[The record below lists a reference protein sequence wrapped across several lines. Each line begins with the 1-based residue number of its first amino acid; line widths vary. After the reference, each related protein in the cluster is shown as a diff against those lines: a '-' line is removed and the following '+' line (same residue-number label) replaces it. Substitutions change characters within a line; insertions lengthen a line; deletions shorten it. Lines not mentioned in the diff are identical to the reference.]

1 MPLDDLS
8 RNTKTFFKQARF
20 VVQRFIVAVFAFHCF
35 GMVTFE
41 VQGSYIV
48 SNLPHRAC
56 LYLLQLSMHTMPS
69 HRHLLSSISRESAE
83 VSGWGPSATMSAP
96 NSSPPLLSTMACPG
110 TAPPLCVL
118 GINAHRIPDS
128 SIKETRPSFT
138 LQYDFDDAH
147 EQRQYQEQHYLLSRI
162 YPSVYCHPADPGNIA
177 TDIGD
182 LPFLHPQKAVEP
194 PPSPPCS

>member
-41 VQGSYIV
+41 VQRSCIV
-48 SNLPHRAC
+48 SNSPHIAC
-56 LYLLQLSMHTMPS
+56 LYLLQSMHTMPS
-69 HRHLLSSISRESAE
+69 HRHLSSISRESAE
-83 VSGWGPSATMSAP
+83 VSGWGPSATMSTP

-110 TAPPLCVL
+110 TAPPLYVL

-138 LQYDFDDAH
+138 FAI
-147 EQRQYQEQHYLLSRI
+147 RFRRR
-162 YPSVYCHPADPGNIA
+162 P
-177 TDIGD
+177 
-182 LPFLHPQKAVEP
+182 
-194 PPSPPCS
+194 